1 MVYFGA
7 STDKPQKIRKF
18 AESLEL
24 DYPLLSDAG
33 KQVAKAYGVLKIGLF
48 AARHTFYID
57 AEGNITHVDRNVS
70 PDTAGQ
76 DLVARLEALSI
87 TKL

>member
-1 MVYFGA
+1 M
-7 STDKPQKIRKF
+7 
-18 AESLEL
+18 
-24 DYPLLSDAG
+24 
-33 KQVAKAYGVLKIGLF
+33 LKIGLF

-57 AEGNITHVDRNVS
+57 AEGNIAHIDRNVS